1 MIMYTAYELSE
12 KMTTLLESSDYK
24 ELKLLL
30 CEENPIDVAEAF
42 DRLSEQDVSLCFRLL
57 PKEQA
62 AEVFVEMDSDRQK
75 SLIESFNDAR
85 LREIINELYLDDAA
99 DLVEEMPAGV
109 VSRILKNTDAETRNA
124 INEILL
130 YPKDSVGSMMTTEYV
145 SLKKTMTV
153 SEAFSK
159 IRRVGVDK
167 ETVYTC
173 YVTEHRRLIGT
184 VTVKALLFANDDDIL
199 EDLMETDPISV
210 FTTDDREEAS
220 ALISKYDLLALPV
233 LDAESRI
240 VGIVTIDDAMDVLET
255 EASDDIA
262 QMAAIVPSEKPYL
275 KTSAVRLWLSRVPW
289 LLLLML
295 SATITSKI
303 IASYE
308 AALAACTILTAFIP
322 MLMGTGGNAGSQA
335 SVTVIRGLSL
345 DEIHLRDTLRVIWKE
360 LRVSI
365 LSGLTLMPIAFLK
378 VMYLDGLFREEGGIR
393 IALVISATL
402 FFIVV
407 LAKLV
412 GCVLPLIVKAV
423 KLDPAVVANPF
434 ITTIVDALALI
445 VYFALASRLIPAL
458 IA

>member
-12 KMTTLLESSDYK
+12 KITTLLEASNYK
-24 ELKLLL
+24 ELKPLL
-30 CEENPIDVAEAF
+30 CEENPVDVAEAF
-42 DRLSEQDVSLCFRLL
+42 DLLPEKDVSLCFRLL

-62 AEVFVEMDSDRQK
+62 AEVFVEMDSDKQEK
-75 SLIESFNDAR
+75 LISSFNDAR
-85 LREIINELYLDDAA
+85 LREIISELYLDDAA

-109 VSRILKNTDAETRNA
+109 VTRILKNTDAETRNA

-130 YPKDSVGSMMTTEYV
+130 YPKNSVGSMMTTEYV

-153 SEAFSK
+153 AEAFAK

-184 VTVKALLFANDDDIL
+184 VTVKALLFANDDDLL
-199 EDLMETDPISV
+199 EDLMEEDPISA

-233 LDAESRI
+233 IDAESRL
-240 VGIVTIDDAMDVLET
+240 VGIITIDDAMDVLET

-262 QMAAIVPSEKPYL
+262 QMAAILPSEKPYL

-295 SATITSKI
+295 SATVTSKI

-360 LRVSI
+360 LRVSL

-412 GCVLPLIVKAV
+412 GCVLPLIVKSV

-445 VYFALASRLIPAL
+445 VYFALASRLIPIL
-458 IA
+458 MT

>member
-1 MIMYTAYELSE
+1 M
-12 KMTTLLESSDYK
+12 
-24 ELKLLL
+24 
-30 CEENPIDVAEAF
+30 EE
-42 DRLSEQDVSLCFRLL
+42 
-57 PKEQA
+57 
-62 AEVFVEMDSDRQK
+62 
-75 SLIESFNDAR
+75 
-85 LREIINELYLDDAA
+85 
-99 DLVEEMPAGV
+99 
-109 VSRILKNTDAETRNA
+109 
-124 INEILL
+124 
-130 YPKDSVGSMMTTEYV
+130 
-145 SLKKTMTV
+145 
-153 SEAFSK
+153 
-159 IRRVGVDK
+159 
-167 ETVYTC
+167 
-173 YVTEHRRLIGT
+173 
-184 VTVKALLFANDDDIL
+184 
-199 EDLMETDPISV
+199 DPISA

-233 LDAESRI
+233 IDAESRL
-240 VGIVTIDDAMDVLET
+240 VGIITIDDAMDVLET

-262 QMAAIVPSEKPYL
+262 QMAAILPSEKPYL

-295 SATITSKI
+295 SATVTSKI

-360 LRVSI
+360 LRVSL

-412 GCVLPLIVKAV
+412 GCVLPLIVKSV

-445 VYFALASRLIPAL
+445 VYFALASRLIPIL
-458 IA
+458 MT

>member
-1 MIMYTAYELSE
+1 MFSAYELQE
-12 KMTTLLESSDYK
+12 KLKSLLEASSYK
-24 ELKLLL
+24 ELKAALI
-30 CEENPIDVAEAF
+30 EENPVDLAEAF
-42 DRLSEQDVSLCFRLL
+42 EGLSKQEISLCFRFL
-57 PKEQA
+57 PKENA
-62 AEVFVEMDSDRQK
+62 AEVFVEMDSDKQE
-75 SLIESFNDAR
+75 SLIESFNDSR
-85 LREIINELYLDDAA
+85 LREILSELYADDAA

-109 VSRILKNTDAETRNA
+109 VSRILKHTDAEMREA

-130 YPKDSVGSMMTTEYV
+130 YPKNSVGSMMTTEYV
-145 SLKKTMTV
+145 SLNKTMTV
-153 SEAFSK
+153 AEAFAK

-173 YVTEHRRLIGT
+173 YVTENRKLIGII
-184 VTVKALLFANDDDIL
+184 TVKDLLLAKDTDIIS
-199 EDLMETDPISV
+199 DLMEEDCISV
-210 FTTDDREEAS
+210 MTSDDKAEA
-220 ALISKYDLLALPV
+220 AAKISKYGFLALPV
-233 LDAESRI
+233 LDAEERI
-240 VGIVTIDDAMDVLET
+240 VGIITVDDAMDVLEN
-255 EASDDIA
+255 EASEDIA
-262 QMAAIVPSEKPYL
+262 QMAAILPSEKPYL

-303 IASYE
+303 ISSYE

-345 DEIHLRDTLRVIWKE
+345 DEIHLRDTFRVIWKE
-360 LRVSI
+360 FRVSVLCGI
-365 LSGLTLMPIAFLK
+365 TLMPIAFLK
-378 VMYLDGLFREEGGIR
+378 VMYLDGLFCEEGGVR

-412 GCVLPLIVKAV
+412 GCLLPLIVKAV

-458 IA
+458 MGA

>member
-1 MIMYTAYELSE
+1 MTVYTSYELSE
-12 KMTTLLESSDYK
+12 KITTLLEATNYK
-24 ELKLLL
+24 ELKPLL

-42 DRLSEQDVSLCFRLL
+42 DLLPEKDVSICFRLL

-62 AEVFVEMDSDRQK
+62 AEVFVEMDSDKQEK
-75 SLIESFNDAR
+75 LIGSFNDAR
-85 LREIINELYLDDAA
+85 LREIISELYLDDAA

-109 VSRILKNTDAETRNA
+109 VTRILKNTDAETRNA

-130 YPKDSVGSMMTTEYV
+130 YPKNSVGSMMTMEYV

-153 SEAFSK
+153 AEAFAK

-173 YVTEHRRLIGT
+173 YVTENRRLIGT
-184 VTVKALLFANDDDIL
+184 VTVKALLFANDDDLL
-199 EDLMETDPISV
+199 ENLMEEDPISAL
-210 FTTDDREEAS
+210 TTDDREEAS

-233 LDAESRI
+233 IDAESRL
-240 VGIVTIDDAMDVLET
+240 VGIITIDDAMDVLET

-262 QMAAIVPSEKPYL
+262 QMAAILPSEKPYL
-275 KTSAVRLWLSRVPW
+275 KTSTVRLWLSRVPW

-295 SATITSKI
+295 SATVTSKI

-360 LRVSI
+360 LRVSL

-445 VYFALASRLIPAL
+445 VYFALASRLIPILMA
-458 IA
+458 

>member
-1 MIMYTAYELSE
+1 MNPMKLEQFNT
-12 KMTTLLESSDYK
+12 MNDLLDSKQYATMMQHLDEM
-24 ELKLLL
+24 
-30 CEENPIDVAEAF
+30 NPID
-42 DRLSEQDVSLCFRLL
+42 
-57 PKEQA
+57 A
-62 AEVFVEMDSDRQK
+62 AEYLTTLPLERIPLVFRMLKKDTAAEIFAELESDLQNALVTHLSDR
-75 SLIESFNDAR
+75 EMG
-85 LREIINELYLDDAA
+85 EILEELATDDAV
-99 DLVEEMPAGV
+99 DMLEEMPASV
-109 VSRILKNTDAETRNA
+109 VKKILRNATPETRAELNRFLA
-124 INEILL
+124 
-130 YPKDSVGSMMTTEYV
+130 YPENSAGSVMTSEFID
-145 SLKKTMTV
+145 LRRDMTCAQAV
-153 SEAFSK
+153 ER
-159 IRRVGVDK
+159 IRSTGLDK
-167 ETVYTC
+167 ETVYVA
-173 YVTEHRRLIGT
+173 YVTDSKRVLQG
-184 VTVKALLFANDDDIL
+184 VVPLKALLFSEPEQTIEEIMDEAVIYAHTL
-199 EDLMETDPISV
+199 
-210 FTTDDREEAS
+210 DDRETVAN
-220 ALISKYDLLALPV
+220 LISHYDLIALPIA
-233 LDAESRI
+233 DAEERL
-240 VGIVTIDDAMDVLET
+240 VGLVTVDDAMDVLET

-262 QMAAIVPSEKPYL
+262 QMAAILPSEKPYL

-295 SATITSKI
+295 SATVTSKI

-360 LRVSI
+360 LRVSL

-412 GCVLPLIVKAV
+412 GCVLPLIVKSV

-445 VYFALASRLIPAL
+445 VYFALASRLIPIL
-458 IA
+458 MT

>member
-1 MIMYTAYELSE
+1 MYTSYELSE
-12 KMTTLLESSDYK
+12 KITTLLEATNYK
-24 ELKLLL
+24 ELKPLL
-30 CEENPIDVAEAF
+30 CEENPVDVAEAF
-42 DRLSEQDVSLCFRLL
+42 DLLPEKDVSICFRLL

-62 AEVFVEMDSDRQK
+62 AEVFVEMDSDKQEK
-75 SLIESFNDAR
+75 LIGSFNDAR
-85 LREIINELYLDDAA
+85 LREIISELYLDDAA

-109 VSRILKNTDAETRNA
+109 VTRILKNTDAETRNA

-130 YPKDSVGSMMTTEYV
+130 YPKNSVGSMMTMEYV

-153 SEAFSK
+153 AEAFAK

-173 YVTEHRRLIGT
+173 YVTENRRLIGT
-184 VTVKALLFANDDDIL
+184 VTVKALLFANDDDLL
-199 EDLMETDPISV
+199 ENLMEEDPISAL
-210 FTTDDREEAS
+210 TTDDREEAS

-233 LDAESRI
+233 IDAESRL
-240 VGIVTIDDAMDVLET
+240 VGIITIDDAMDVLET

-262 QMAAIVPSEKPYL
+262 QMAAILPSEKPYL
-275 KTSAVRLWLSRVPW
+275 KTSTVRLWLSRVPW

-295 SATITSKI
+295 SATVTSKI

-360 LRVSI
+360 FRVSL

-445 VYFALASRLIPAL
+445 VYFALASRLIPILMA
-458 IA
+458 

>member
-1 MIMYTAYELSE
+1 MYTAYELSE
-12 KMTTLLESSDYK
+12 KITTLLEASNYK
-24 ELKLLL
+24 ELKPLL
-30 CEENPIDVAEAF
+30 CEENPVDVAEAF
-42 DRLSEQDVSLCFRLL
+42 DLLLEKDVSLCFRLL

-62 AEVFVEMDSDRQK
+62 AEVFVEMDSDKQEA
-75 SLIESFNDAR
+75 LIGSFNDAR
-85 LREIINELYLDDAA
+85 LREIISELYLDDAA

-109 VSRILKNTDAETRNA
+109 VTRILKNTDAETRNA

-153 SEAFSK
+153 AEAFAK

-173 YVTEHRRLIGT
+173 YVTENRRLIGT
-184 VTVKALLFANDDDIL
+184 VTVKALLFANDDDLL
-199 EDLMETDPISV
+199 ENLMEEDPISAL
-210 FTTDDREEAS
+210 TTDDREEAS

-233 LDAESRI
+233 IDAESRL
-240 VGIVTIDDAMDVLET
+240 VGIITIDDAMDVLET

-262 QMAAIVPSEKPYL
+262 QMAAILPSEKPYL

-295 SATITSKI
+295 SATVTSKI

-360 LRVSI
+360 LRVSL

-412 GCVLPLIVKAV
+412 GCVLPLIVKSV

-445 VYFALASRLIPAL
+445 VYFALASRLIPIL
-458 IA
+458 MT

>member
-1 MIMYTAYELSE
+1 MFTADELYEKISE
-12 KMTTLLESSDYK
+12 LLEATNYK
-24 ELKLLL
+24 ELKPIL
-30 CEENPIDVAEAF
+30 CEENPVDVAEAF
-42 DRLSEQDVSLCFRLL
+42 DSLSEQELSLCFRLL

-62 AEVFVEMDSDRQK
+62 AEVFVEMDSDKQK
-75 SLIESFNDAR
+75 MLINGFNDSR
-85 LREIINELYLDDAA
+85 LREIVSELYLDDAA

-109 VSRILKNTDAETRNA
+109 VSRILKSTDKETRNA
-124 INEILL
+124 INEILM
-130 YPKDSVGSMMTTEYV
+130 YPKNSVGSMMTTEYV

-153 SEAFSK
+153 KEAIAK

-173 YVTEHRRLIGT
+173 YVTENRRLLGT
-184 VTVKALLFANDDDIL
+184 VSVRSLLLANDDKL
-199 EDLMETDPISV
+199 LSDLMTEDPIFVS
-210 FTTDDREEAS
+210 TLDDREEA
-220 ALISKYDLLALPV
+220 AEKISRYDLLALPV

-240 VGIVTIDDAMDVLET
+240 VGIITIDDAIDFIET
-255 EASDDIA
+255 KATEDIA
-262 QMAAIVPSEKPYL
+262 QMAAILPSEKPYL
-275 KTSAVRLWLSRVPW
+275 KTGTIRLWMSRIPW

-295 SATITSKI
+295 SATVTSSI

-335 SVTVIRGLSL
+335 SVTVIRGLSIN
-345 DEIHLRDTLRVIWKE
+345 EIRLADTLRVIWKE
-360 LRVSI
+360 MRVSM
-365 LSGLTLMPIAFLK
+365 LCGLTLVPIAFLK
-378 VMYLDGLFREEGGIR
+378 VMYVDGLFREEGGVR
-393 IALVISATL
+393 ISFVIAATL

-434 ITTIVDALALI
+434 ITTVVDALALV

-458 IA
+458 SS

>member
-1 MIMYTAYELSE
+1 MYTSYELSE
-12 KMTTLLESSDYK
+12 KITTLLEATNYK
-24 ELKLLL
+24 ELKPLL

-42 DRLSEQDVSLCFRLL
+42 DLLPEKDVSICFRLL

-62 AEVFVEMDSDRQK
+62 AEVFVEMDSDKQEK
-75 SLIESFNDAR
+75 LIGSFNDAR
-85 LREIINELYLDDAA
+85 LREIISELYLDDAA

-109 VSRILKNTDAETRNA
+109 VTRILKNTDAETRNA

-130 YPKDSVGSMMTTEYV
+130 YPKNSVGSMMTMEYV

-153 SEAFSK
+153 AEAFAK

-173 YVTEHRRLIGT
+173 YVTENRRLIGT
-184 VTVKALLFANDDDIL
+184 VTVKALLFANDDDLL
-199 EDLMETDPISV
+199 ENLMEEDPISAL
-210 FTTDDREEAS
+210 TTDDREEAS

-233 LDAESRI
+233 IDAESRL
-240 VGIVTIDDAMDVLET
+240 VGIITIDDAMDVLET

-262 QMAAIVPSEKPYL
+262 QMAAILPSEKPYL
-275 KTSAVRLWLSRVPW
+275 KTSTVRLWLSRVPW

-295 SATITSKI
+295 SATVTSKI

-360 LRVSI
+360 LRVSL

-445 VYFALASRLIPAL
+445 VYFALASRLIPILMA
-458 IA
+458 

>member
-12 KMTTLLESSDYK
+12 KMTTLLKSSDYK

-42 DRLSEQDVSLCFRLL
+42 DLLSEQDVSLCFRLL

-153 SEAFSK
+153 SEAFAK

-199 EDLMETDPISV
+199 EDLMEADPISV

-255 EASDDIA
+255 EVSDDIA
-262 QMAAIVPSEKPYL
+262 QMAAILPSEKPYL

-345 DEIHLRDTLRVIWKE
+345 DEIHLRDTFRVIWKE
-360 LRVSI
+360 FRVSI

-402 FFIVV
+402 FFIVM

-412 GCVLPLIVKAV
+412 GCVLPLLVKAV

>member
-1 MIMYTAYELSE
+1 MPQAYELQE
-12 KMTTLLESSDYK
+12 KIETFLEASSYK
-24 ELKLLL
+24 ELKQFL
-30 CEENPIDVAEAF
+30 CEENPIDVAEALSE
-42 DRLSEQDVSLCFRLL
+42 LSEQDLTLCFRFL
-57 PKEQA
+57 PKETA
-62 AEVFVEMDSDRQK
+62 AEVFIEMDSDKQEE
-75 SLIESFNDAR
+75 LINGFNDSR
-85 LREIINELYLDDAA
+85 LRDIISELYLDDAA
-99 DLVEEMPAGV
+99 DLVEEMPARV
-109 VSRILKNTDAETRNA
+109 VSRILKNTDKETRDA

-130 YPKDSVGSMMTTEYV
+130 YPKNSVGSMMTTEYV
-145 SLKKTMTV
+145 RLKKTMTV
-153 SEAFSK
+153 SEAFATL
-159 IRRVGVDK
+159 RRDAVDK

-173 YVTEHRRLIGT
+173 YVTEHRKLIGT
-184 VTVKALLFANDDDIL
+184 VTVKTLLLANDEDHL
-199 EDLMETDPISV
+199 EDLMESDPIAV
-210 FTTDDREEAS
+210 YTTDDREEAS
-220 ALISKYDLLALPV
+220 AIISKYDLLALPV
-233 LDAESRI
+233 IDKESCI
-240 VGIVTIDDAMDVLET
+240 VGIITIDDAMDVLET

-262 QMAAIVPSEKPYL
+262 QMAAILPSEKPYL
-275 KTSAVRLWLSRVPW
+275 KTGTLRLWLSRVPW

-295 SATITSKI
+295 SATVTSKI

-335 SVTVIRGLSL
+335 SVTIIRGLSL
-345 DEIHLRDTLRVIWKE
+345 DEIQPRDTLRVIWKE
-360 LRVSI
+360 LRVSMLCGI
-365 LSGLTLMPIAFLK
+365 TLMPIAFLK
-378 VMYLDGLFREEGGIR
+378 VMYLDGLFHEEGGIR

-458 IA
+458 MA

>member
-1 MIMYTAYELSE
+1 MYTAYELSE

-42 DRLSEQDVSLCFRLL
+42 DLLSEQDVSLCFRLL

-62 AEVFVEMDSDRQK
+62 AEVFVEMDSDRQE
-75 SLIESFNDAR
+75 SLIASFNDAR
-85 LREIINELYLDDAA
+85 LREIISELYLDDAA

-199 EDLMETDPISV
+199 EDLMEADPISV
-210 FTTDDREEAS
+210 FTTDDREQAS

-233 LDAESRI
+233 IDAESRI
-240 VGIVTIDDAMDVLET
+240 VGIVTIDDAMDVLES

-275 KTSAVRLWLSRVPW
+275 KTSAVRLWLSRAPW

-378 VMYLDGLFREEGGIR
+378 VMYLDGLFREEGGVR

-412 GCVLPLIVKAV
+412 GCVLPLLVKAV

-458 IA
+458 LT

>member
-1 MIMYTAYELSE
+1 MPQAYELQE
-12 KMTTLLESSDYK
+12 KIETFLEASSYK
-24 ELKLLL
+24 ELKQFL
-30 CEENPIDVAEAF
+30 CEENPIDVAEALSE
-42 DRLSEQDVSLCFRLL
+42 LSEQDLTLCFRFL
-57 PKEQA
+57 PKETA
-62 AEVFVEMDSDRQK
+62 AEVFIEMDSDKQEE
-75 SLIESFNDAR
+75 LINGFNDSR
-85 LREIINELYLDDAA
+85 LRDIISELYLDDAA
-99 DLVEEMPAGV
+99 DLVEEMPARV
-109 VSRILKNTDAETRNA
+109 VSRILKNTDKETRDA

-130 YPKDSVGSMMTTEYV
+130 YPKNSVGSMMTTEYV
-145 SLKKTMTV
+145 RLKKTMTV
-153 SEAFSK
+153 SEAFATL
-159 IRRVGVDK
+159 RRDAVDK

-173 YVTEHRRLIGT
+173 YVTEHRKLIGT
-184 VTVKALLFANDDDIL
+184 VTVKTLLLANDEDYL
-199 EDLMETDPISV
+199 EDLMESDPIAV
-210 FTTDDREEAS
+210 YTTDDREEAS
-220 ALISKYDLLALPV
+220 AIISKYDLLALPV
-233 LDAESRI
+233 IDKESCI
-240 VGIVTIDDAMDVLET
+240 VGIITIDDAMDVLET

-262 QMAAIVPSEKPYL
+262 QMAAILPSEKPYL
-275 KTSAVRLWLSRVPW
+275 KTGTLRLWLSRVPW

-295 SATITSKI
+295 SATVTSKI

-335 SVTVIRGLSL
+335 SVTIIRGLSL
-345 DEIHLRDTLRVIWKE
+345 DEIQPRDTLRVIWKE
-360 LRVSI
+360 LRVSMLCGI
-365 LSGLTLMPIAFLK
+365 TLMPIAFLK
-378 VMYLDGLFREEGGIR
+378 VMYLDGLFHEEGGIR

-458 IA
+458 MA

>member
-1 MIMYTAYELSE
+1 MYTSYELSE
-12 KMTTLLESSDYK
+12 KITTLLEATNYK
-24 ELKLLL
+24 ELKPLL
-30 CEENPIDVAEAF
+30 CEENPVDVAEAF
-42 DRLSEQDVSLCFRLL
+42 DLLPEKDVSICFRLL

-62 AEVFVEMDSDRQK
+62 AEVFVEMDSDKQEK
-75 SLIESFNDAR
+75 LIGSFNDAR
-85 LREIINELYLDDAA
+85 LREIISELYLDDAA

-109 VSRILKNTDAETRNA
+109 VTRILKNTDAETRNA

-130 YPKDSVGSMMTTEYV
+130 YPKNSVGSMMTMEYV

-153 SEAFSK
+153 AEAFAK

-173 YVTEHRRLIGT
+173 YVTENRRLIGT
-184 VTVKALLFANDDDIL
+184 VTVKALLFANDDDLL
-199 EDLMETDPISV
+199 ENLMEEDPISAL
-210 FTTDDREEAS
+210 TTDDREEAS

-233 LDAESRI
+233 IDAESRL
-240 VGIVTIDDAMDVLET
+240 VGIITIDDAMDVLET

-262 QMAAIVPSEKPYL
+262 QMAAILPSEKPYL
-275 KTSAVRLWLSRVPW
+275 KTSTVRLWLSRVPW

-295 SATITSKI
+295 SATVTSKI

-360 LRVSI
+360 LRVSL

-445 VYFALASRLIPAL
+445 VYFALASRLIPILMA
-458 IA
+458 

>member
-1 MIMYTAYELSE
+1 MYTAYELSE
-12 KMTTLLESSDYK
+12 KITTLLEASNYK
-24 ELKLLL
+24 ELKPLL
-30 CEENPIDVAEAF
+30 CEENPVDVAEAF
-42 DRLSEQDVSLCFRLL
+42 DLLPEKDVSLCFRLL

-62 AEVFVEMDSDRQK
+62 AEVFVEMDSDKQET
-75 SLIESFNDAR
+75 LIGSFNDAR
-85 LREIINELYLDDAA
+85 LREIISELYLDDAA

-109 VSRILKNTDAETRNA
+109 VTRILKNTDAETRNA

-130 YPKDSVGSMMTTEYV
+130 YPKDSVGSMMMTEYV

-153 SEAFSK
+153 AEAFAK

-184 VTVKALLFANDDDIL
+184 VTVKALLFANDNDLL
-199 EDLMETDPISV
+199 EDLMEEDPISA

-233 LDAESRI
+233 IDAESRL
-240 VGIVTIDDAMDVLET
+240 VGIITIDDAMDVLET

-262 QMAAIVPSEKPYL
+262 QMAAILPSEKPYL

-295 SATITSKI
+295 SATVTSKI

-360 LRVSI
+360 LRVSL

-402 FFIVV
+402 FFVVV

-412 GCVLPLIVKAV
+412 GCVLPLIVKSV

-445 VYFALASRLIPAL
+445 VYFALASRLIPIL
-458 IA
+458 MT

>member
-1 MIMYTAYELSE
+1 MYTAYELSE
-12 KMTTLLESSDYK
+12 KITTLLEASNYK
-24 ELKLLL
+24 ELKPLL
-30 CEENPIDVAEAF
+30 CEENPVDVAEAF
-42 DRLSEQDVSLCFRLL
+42 DLLPEKDVSLCFRLL

-62 AEVFVEMDSDRQK
+62 AEVFVEMDSDKQEK
-75 SLIESFNDAR
+75 LISSFNDAR
-85 LREIINELYLDDAA
+85 LREIISELYLDDAA

-109 VSRILKNTDAETRNA
+109 VTRILKNTDAETRNA

-130 YPKDSVGSMMTTEYV
+130 YPKNSVGSMMTTEYV

-153 SEAFSK
+153 AEAFAK

-173 YVTEHRRLIGT
+173 YITENRRLIGT
-184 VTVKALLFANDDDIL
+184 VTVKALLFANDDDLL
-199 EDLMETDPISV
+199 ENLMEEDPISAL
-210 FTTDDREEAS
+210 TTDDREEAS

-233 LDAESRI
+233 IDAESRL
-240 VGIVTIDDAMDVLET
+240 VGIITIDDAMDVLET

-262 QMAAIVPSEKPYL
+262 QMAAILPSEKPYL

-295 SATITSKI
+295 SATVTSKI

-360 LRVSI
+360 LRVSL

-412 GCVLPLIVKAV
+412 GCVLPLIVKSV

-445 VYFALASRLIPAL
+445 VYFALASRLIPIL
-458 IA
+458 MT

>member
-1 MIMYTAYELSE
+1 MYTAYELSE
-12 KMTTLLESSDYK
+12 KITTLLEASNYK
-24 ELKLLL
+24 ELKPLL
-30 CEENPIDVAEAF
+30 CEENPVDVAEAF
-42 DRLSEQDVSLCFRLL
+42 DLLPEKDVSLCFRLL

-62 AEVFVEMDSDRQK
+62 AEVFVEMDSDKQET
-75 SLIESFNDAR
+75 LIGSFNDAR
-85 LREIINELYLDDAA
+85 LREIISELYLDDAA

-109 VSRILKNTDAETRNA
+109 VTRILKNTDAETRNA

-153 SEAFSK
+153 AEAFAK

-184 VTVKALLFANDDDIL
+184 VTVKALLFANDDDLL
-199 EDLMETDPISV
+199 EDLMEEDPISA

-233 LDAESRI
+233 IDAESRL
-240 VGIVTIDDAMDVLET
+240 VGIITIDDAMDVLET

-262 QMAAIVPSEKPYL
+262 QMAAILPSEKPYL

-295 SATITSKI
+295 SATVTSKI

-360 LRVSI
+360 LRVSL

-412 GCVLPLIVKAV
+412 GCVLPLIVKSV

-445 VYFALASRLIPAL
+445 VYFALASRLIPIL
-458 IA
+458 MT

>member
-12 KMTTLLESSDYK
+12 KITTLLEASNYK
-24 ELKLLL
+24 ELKPLL
-30 CEENPIDVAEAF
+30 CEENPVDVAEAF
-42 DRLSEQDVSLCFRLL
+42 DLLPEKDVSLCFRLL

-62 AEVFVEMDSDRQK
+62 AEVFVEMDSDKQEK
-75 SLIESFNDAR
+75 LISSFNDAR
-85 LREIINELYLDDAA
+85 LREIISELYLDDAA

-109 VSRILKNTDAETRNA
+109 VTRILKNTDAETRNA

-130 YPKDSVGSMMTTEYV
+130 YPKNSVGSMMTTEYV

-153 SEAFSK
+153 AEAFTK

-173 YVTEHRRLIGT
+173 YVTENRRLIGT
-184 VTVKALLFANDDDIL
+184 VTVKALLFANDDDLL
-199 EDLMETDPISV
+199 ENLMEEDPISAL
-210 FTTDDREEAS
+210 TTDDREEAS

-233 LDAESRI
+233 IDTESRL
-240 VGIVTIDDAMDVLET
+240 VGIITIDDAMDVLET

-262 QMAAIVPSEKPYL
+262 QMAAILPSEKPYL

-295 SATITSKI
+295 SATVTSKI

-360 LRVSI
+360 LRVSL

-412 GCVLPLIVKAV
+412 GCVLPLIVKSV

-445 VYFALASRLIPAL
+445 VYFALASRLIPIL
-458 IA
+458 TT

>member
-12 KMTTLLESSDYK
+12 KITTLLEASNYK
-24 ELKLLL
+24 ELKPLL
-30 CEENPIDVAEAF
+30 CEENPVDVAEAF
-42 DRLSEQDVSLCFRLL
+42 DLLPEKDISLCFRLL

-62 AEVFVEMDSDRQK
+62 AEVFVEMDSDKQET
-75 SLIESFNDAR
+75 LIGSFNDAR
-85 LREIINELYLDDAA
+85 LREIISELYLDDAA

-109 VSRILKNTDAETRNA
+109 VTRILKNTDAETRNA

-153 SEAFSK
+153 AEAFAK

-184 VTVKALLFANDDDIL
+184 VTVKALLFANDDDLL
-199 EDLMETDPISV
+199 EDLMEEDPISA

-233 LDAESRI
+233 IDAESRL
-240 VGIVTIDDAMDVLET
+240 VGIITIDDAMDVLET

-262 QMAAIVPSEKPYL
+262 QMAAILPSEKPYL

-295 SATITSKI
+295 SATVTSKI

-360 LRVSI
+360 LRVSL

-378 VMYLDGLFREEGGIR
+378 VMYLYGLFREEGGIR

-412 GCVLPLIVKAV
+412 GCVLPLIVKSV

-445 VYFALASRLIPAL
+445 VYFALASRLIPVL
-458 IA
+458 MT